1 MEVDRLVKI
10 GVLKKVNRS
19 EWAAPSFAIPKK
31 DQTIRFIN
39 DFREL
44 NKRIKRIPYPLPKI
58 QDMLLKLEGF
68 KYATPLDLNM
78 GYYHIRL
85 DNFSKS
91 LCTLILPWGKYE
103 MQVLPM
109 GLSNSPDIFQEKMNE
124 LLHDLEFVRAYIDD
138 LLIVTNETFQDHLD
152 KLDRVL
158 TRLSRAGLKII
169 VLLST

>member
-1 MEVDRLVKI
+1 
-10 GVLKKVNRS
+10 
-19 EWAAPSFAIPKK
+19 
-31 DQTIRFIN
+31 
-39 DFREL
+39 
-44 NKRIKRIPYPLPKI
+44 
-58 QDMLLKLEGF
+58 MLLKLEGF
-68 KYATPLDLNM
+68 KYATSLDLNM

-109 GLSNSPDIFQEKMNE
+109 RLSNSPDIFQEKMNE

-138 LLIVTNETFQDHLD
+138 LLIVTNDTLQDHLD

-158 TRLSRAGLKII
+158 TRLGRARLKINATKSFFCQHELEYLGYWI
-169 VLLST
+169 TRYGIQPIPKKIEAIKKFLLLKQKKSCDRL

>member
-1 MEVDRLVKI
+1 
-10 GVLKKVNRS
+10 
-19 EWAAPSFAIPKK
+19 
-31 DQTIRFIN
+31 
-39 DFREL
+39 
-44 NKRIKRIPYPLPKI
+44 
-58 QDMLLKLEGF
+58 MLLKLEGF
-68 KYATPLDLNM
+68 KYTTSLDLNM

-109 GLSNSPDIFQEKMNE
+109 GLSNSPDIFQEKMNK

-158 TRLSRAGLKII
+158 TRLSRAGLKINATKSFFCQHELEYLGYWITRYGIQPLPKKIEAIKKTSPPKSKKRITI
-169 VLLST
+169 VHRTSQLL

>member
-1 MEVDRLVKI
+1 
-10 GVLKKVNRS
+10 
-19 EWAAPSFAIPKK
+19 
-31 DQTIRFIN
+31 
-39 DFREL
+39 
-44 NKRIKRIPYPLPKI
+44 
-58 QDMLLKLEGF
+58 MLLKLEGF
-68 KYATPLDLNM
+68 KYTTSLDLNM

-109 GLSNSPDIFQEKMNE
+109 GLSNSPDIFQEKMNK

-158 TRLSRAGLKII
+158 TRLSRAGLEINATKSFFCQHELEYLGYWITRYGI
-169 VLLST
+169 QPLPKNSKRLKKFPLLNQKKSYDRSLD

>member
-1 MEVDRLVKI
+1 
-10 GVLKKVNRS
+10 
-19 EWAAPSFAIPKK
+19 
-31 DQTIRFIN
+31 
-39 DFREL
+39 
-44 NKRIKRIPYPLPKI
+44 
-58 QDMLLKLEGF
+58 MLLKLEGF
-68 KYATPLDLNM
+68 KYATSLDLNM

-109 GLSNSPDIFQEKMNE
+109 RLSNSPDIFQEKMNE

-158 TRLSRAGLKII
+158 TRLGRARLKINATKSFFCQHELEYLGYWI
-169 VLLST
+169 TRYGIQPIPKKIEAIKKFLLLKQKKSCDRL